1 MVKYKWWF
9 SLFVSVIIDLKIK
22 ELDQKYDYIVPEE
35 LIEFIEIG
43 KRVVVPFGNMER
55 LGYIVDILTESK
67 IATKPILEVVD
78 IEPIISDE
86 MFLIYDYLNNHTTSL
101 KSAILEAITPTE
113 FMHDYQKKAVLL
125 KSFDDEIIQNFNRIG
140 EWLLS
145 KSDYKYLSKLKR
157 FEKSNLIK
165 LITTIKPRVN
175 PKVVIGYEYN
185 HNHNYQRINNYLH
198 IVEQF
203 FYQNT
208 ILRSDLLEI
217 TTASV
222 LNTLEKNEVIYRVDV
237 TIKREVTH
245 KFDLNDKDI
254 LLNNDQKKA
263 YNEIVSGFN
272 TNKEYL
278 LYGVTGSGKT
288 EVYLKVIEEVIKNGK
303 TALILVPE
311 INMIAQVAKR
321 LKSKFQ
327 DVAILHSMLSLGVKH
342 DEYQKIYDGEANIVL
357 GTRSAIFAPLDNIG
371 IIVLDE
377 EQDESYTQTETV
389 IYETKDLAKI
399 RSKYHNCPLVYASAT
414 PKVETM
420 YQAQNNQIKLLEL
433 PKRAVIDLMPE
444 VTFVN
449 LKNELK
455 EGNTSILSRKLLE
468 ELTTTLNN
476 NEQAMIL
483 INRLGYAPFVMCRVC
498 GYVPTCPSCGVSLT
512 YYHEDSELKCHY
524 CGYHEPYK
532 NECPNCLS
540 KELAPRGIA
549 IEQVIYELRKYF
561 PKAKILK
568 LDTTTTKKKG
578 SNEEIWYQFLSKDG
592 DILVGTQMIAKGFD
606 FPDVT
611 LSAVILADEN
621 LNLSYY
627 NADEKTYILLKQLI
641 GRSGRHKPG
650 KAIIQGYNL
659 SHYAINT
666 LEKDYMYF
674 YNKALAARK
683 IANYPPYVKMSQV
696 IISGLG
702 YLKTY
707 QEAYIIKESLEEN
720 NHKVLGPSQAF
731 ILKRGEDY
739 RFKLTIKHEDNDV
752 NQIIKILKEYN
763 NDKIRI
769 IYTPFIDLE

>member
-125 KSFDDEIIQNFNRIG
+125 ESFDDEIIQNFNRNG

-203 FYQNT
+203 LYQKT

-237 TIKREVTH
+237 TIKRKVTH

-263 YNEIVSGFN
+263 YNEIVSGLN

-321 LKSKFQ
+321 LKSKFP
-327 DVAILHSMLSLGVKH
+327 DVAILHSMLSPGVKH